1 MNSYVHNFKESTKA
15 DISRVGGKGANLIEL
30 SKIKGI
36 NVPEG
41 FCITTEAYKKAFENN
56 ARLNS
61 LLDQLS
67 LLKRNEKDKI
77 KTISDQIHGVI
88 ENTIIPEEITEAIT
102 AELRILG
109 ENHSYAVR
117 SSATAEDLP
126 TASFA
131 GQHDT
136 YLNIIGKDSIL
147 KHISTCWASLYT
159 ERAVTYRIQNNF
171 DHRKVF
177 LAVIIQRMVIPK
189 SSGIMF
195 TADPVTSNRKVTSI
209 DASYGLGEAV
219 VSGLVN
225 PDIYKVRDRAIINKN
240 IAAKNIAIYALE
252 DGGTEER
259 KIDSDLINKQTL
271 TDEQI
276 LRLEQMGRQIET
288 YFACP
293 QDIEWCLLENELYIV
308 QSRPIT
314 TLYPIPKVTDGEHRV
329 FLSSGHMQMMT
340 DPIKPL
346 GMDFF
351 KSVLGGPPSQE
362 IGGRLYVDITYDL
375 ATLLGRL
382 IAKSI
387 IGMIG
392 DTLITN
398 SIINIIKDKK
408 LIRTLPKGK
417 DRVFKPENNSG
428 ALSIMVNA
436 YKIYKKNDP
445 DIIKSLI
452 SKEDDSIE
460 KMNKEIEKLSG
471 DELFDYIYKDHD
483 NRRQKLTMPRSAGA
497 LTAVLLSEKWFN
509 RKIKKWLGIKNAADT
524 FLMSIPNSVTSDTGL
539 ALLDVAD
546 VVRQYPAVLDY
557 FDHAEDETFF
567 EDVAGIEGG
576 DAVCNSIRDYL
587 EKYGMRCSGD
597 IDITKPRWSE
607 QPTLLI
613 PMILSN
619 IKNFEP
625 DSRSVKYEQGRL
637 ESEQNI
643 QDIADR
649 LKKLPGGKR
658 KAVKAKR
665 IAGIIRNYIGYREY
679 PKFAYIKRYYMY
691 KQAMLKEAAKLLSKG
706 IIKEI
711 EDVYYLHFD
720 EFRNAV
726 NTGRLDYSII
736 ESRKKD
742 YKGYEKL
749 TPPRVMTSDGEIITG
764 EYDTADMPE
773 DALPGIAVS
782 AGIIEGRAKVV
793 SRFEEAELEDG
804 DILVTQFTDPS
815 WTPLFV
821 SIKGLVTEVGG
832 LITHGA
838 IIAREYGLPAVVS
851 VENATQL
858 IKDGQ
863 MIRVNGTEGYIQ
875 ILS

>member
-1 MNSYVHNFKESTKA
+1 MNPYIHNLRESTKF
-15 DISRVGGKGANLIEL
+15 DISSVGGKGANLIEL

-36 NVPEG
+36 KVPEG
-41 FCITTEAYKKAFENN
+41 FCVTTEAYKKAFENN
-56 ARLNS
+56 VELNL

-67 LLKRNEKDKI
+67 LLKKNEKDKI

-88 ENTIIPEEITEAIT
+88 EDTIIPQDITKAVT
-102 AELRILG
+102 AELRIHG

-147 KHISTCWASLYT
+147 KHISKCWASLFT

-177 LAVIIQRMVIPK
+177 LAVVIQRMVIPK

-195 TADPVTSNRKVTSI
+195 TADPITSNRKVISI
-209 DASYGLGEAV
+209 DASYGLGEAL

-225 PDIYKVRDRAIINKN
+225 PDIYKVQERAIINKN
-240 IAAKNIAIYALE
+240 IATKNIAIYALE

-259 KIDSDLINKQTL
+259 KIEPDLINKQTL

-288 YFACP
+288 YFSYP

-314 TLYPIPKVTDGEHRV
+314 TLYPVPEINDNRV

-346 GMDFF
+346 GMYFF
-351 KSVLGGPPSQE
+351 KSVLGSSPSQE
-362 IGGRLYVDITYDL
+362 IGGRLYVDITHDL
-375 ATLLGRL
+375 ATPLGRL

-398 SIINIIKDKK
+398 SITKIIKDKK

-417 DRVFKPENNSG
+417 DKVFKPESNSG
-428 ALSIMVNA
+428 ALSIMLNA
-436 YKIYKKNDP
+436 YKIFKKNDS
-445 DIIKSLI
+445 DIIKNLI
-452 SKEDDSIE
+452 ANEDNSIE

-471 DELFDYIYKDHD
+471 DEVFDYIYKDHY
-483 NRRQKLTMPRSAGA
+483 NRRQKLTTPPSAGA
-497 LTAVLLSEKWFN
+497 LTAVLLSEKWFS
-509 RKIKKWLGIKNAADT
+509 RKIEKWLGIKNAADT
-524 FLMSIPNSVTSDTGL
+524 FLMSIPNSVPSETGFG
-539 ALLDVAD
+539 LLDVAD
-546 VVRQYPAVLDY
+546 TIRDYPEIIDY
-557 FDHAEDETFF
+557 LNNPNDETFF
-567 EDVAGIEGG
+567 EDITKFDGG
-576 DAVCNSIRDYL
+576 ETVCKSIKSYL
-587 EKYGMRCSGD
+587 SKYGMRCSGD
-597 IDITKPRWSE
+597 IDITVPRWSE
-607 QPTLLI
+607 KPTEI
-613 PMILSN
+613 VPIILSN
-619 IKNFEP
+619 IKNFGLNASKLKF
-625 DSRSVKYEQGRL
+625 DQGIT
-637 ESEQNI
+637 ESERRI
-643 QDIADR
+643 EELAS
-649 LKKLPGGKR
+649 KVEKLPGGR
-658 KAVKAKR
+658 KKAKKVRR
-665 IAGIIRNYIGYREY
+665 IASLIRNYIGYREY
-679 PKFAYIKRYYMY
+679 PKFSYIKRYYIY
-691 KQAMLKEAAKLLSKG
+691 KQALFKESSKLLQKG

-711 EDVYYLHFD
+711 EDVYYLYFD
-720 EFRNAV
+720 EFREVV
-726 NTGRLDYSII
+726 NTSKLDYNII
-736 ESRKKD
+736 QRRKEE
-742 YKGYEKL
+742 YKGYDKL
-749 TPPRVMTSDGEIITG
+749 TPPRVMTSEGELITG

-782 AGIIEGRAKVV
+782 SGIIEGRAKVV
-793 SRFEEAELEDG
+793 SSFEDAELEDG

-832 LITHGA
+832 LMTHGA
-838 IIAREYGLPAVVS
+838 VIAREYGLPAVVS

-863 MIRVNGTEGYIQ
+863 MIRVNGTAGYVE